1 MDPAPRHGHGRVLY
15 QRRARPVQLRT
26 KAMNARI
33 VDSVGIETHRI
44 LLMVNTKMKH
54 KKCECCKKP
63 IYKDEFYLANDGE
76 IVCIKC
82 LINKGDTD
90 NL

>member
-1 MDPAPRHGHGRVLY
+1 MVNVASVE
-15 QRRARPVQLRT
+15 
-26 KAMNARI
+26 NA
-33 VDSVGIETHRI
+33 GIKELKMYH
-44 LLMVNTKMKH
+44 MVNTKMKH

>member
-1 MDPAPRHGHGRVLY
+1 MAFFRSDGDDCSMYDAF
-15 QRRARPVQLRT
+15 T
-26 KAMNARI
+26 
-33 VDSVGIETHRI
+33 
-44 LLMVNTKMKH
+44 MKKN
-54 KKCECCKKP
+54 KKCECCKKS

>member
-1 MDPAPRHGHGRVLY
+1 
-15 QRRARPVQLRT
+15 
-26 KAMNARI
+26 
-33 VDSVGIETHRI
+33 
-44 LLMVNTKMKH
+44 MKH
-54 KKCECCKKP
+54 KKCDCCKKS

>member
-1 MDPAPRHGHGRVLY
+1 MY
-15 QRRARPVQLRT
+15 
-26 KAMNARI
+26 
-33 VDSVGIETHRI
+33 
-44 LLMVNTKMKH
+44 LMVNTKMKH